1 MLKPTFKLEYN
12 KKDITK
18 DVSNYV
24 VNIEYTDFEH
34 GQSDE
39 ISITFEGDPDIDV
52 VRISGSGRVK
62 NPEEEAN
69 KKDNLWDRFL
79 NLLAGNI
86 PFKQTPQE
94 RVMMMRWVNGEKGEL

>member
-1 MLKPTFKLEYN
+1 MTALA
-12 KKDITK
+12 
-18 DVSNYV
+18 
-24 VNIEYTDFEH
+24 
-34 GQSDE
+34 QM
-39 ISITFEGDPDIDV
+39 
-52 VRISGSGRVK
+52 
-62 NPEEEAN
+62 EEEAN

>member
-24 VNIEYTDFEH
+24 VNIEYTNFEH

-39 ISITFEGDPDIDV
+39 ISIAIELSPQISDSKPNCTFKI
-52 VRISGSGRVK
+52 
-62 NPEEEAN
+62 
-69 KKDNLWDRFL
+69 
-79 NLLAGNI
+79 
-86 PFKQTPQE
+86 
-94 RVMMMRWVNGEKGEL
+94 